1 MEQAIQKI
9 DHVAIVVYRENL
21 PAYVEKL
28 SKTLGICFDEPA
40 IVESTGVIAAL
51 SWDSGLEVLAPLKE
65 EGRFWDRLQ
74 KFGEGTSIIV
84 FGVQDMDAAKQRALE
99 VGVKSGPEVQLG
111 GTEPWYDRFET
122 FREVGLGIFDQD
134 LPVSIALSQ
143 IEPRW

>member
-1 MEQAIQKI
+1 M
-9 DHVAIVVYRENL
+9 
-21 PAYVEKL
+21 
-28 SKTLGICFDEPA
+28 
-40 IVESTGVIAAL
+40 
-51 SWDSGLEVLAPLKE
+51 EVLVPLKE
-65 EGRFWDRLQ
+65 EGRFWDWLQ

-99 VGVKSGPEVQLG
+99 AEDKSGPEVQLG
-111 GTEPWYDRFET
+111 GTEPCYDRFET